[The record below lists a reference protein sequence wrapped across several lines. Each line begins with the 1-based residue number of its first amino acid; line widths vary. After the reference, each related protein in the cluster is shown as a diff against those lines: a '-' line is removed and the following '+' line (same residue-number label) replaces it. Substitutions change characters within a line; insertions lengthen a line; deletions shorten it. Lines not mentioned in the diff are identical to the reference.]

1 MRLLTHNFILCNVA
15 KCDKN
20 NFPLLIEVEKSV
32 YSESEFNKE
41 KITSCIKKLD
51 WNGLHKTVTSMGE
64 VNFPKDL
71 GEHYQNDEFLKKLHR
86 ILFDVHYLLSRLTY

>member
-41 KITSCIKKLD
+41 RITSCIKKLD
-51 WNGLHKTVTSMGE
+51 WNGLFKTVTSMGE
-64 VNFPKDL
+64 NNFPKDP
-71 GEHYQNDEFLKKLHR
+71 
-86 ILFDVHYLLSRLTY
+86 T

>member
-32 YSESEFNKE
+32 YSESEFNKD

-51 WNGLHKTVTSMGE
+51 WNGLHKTVTSMG
-64 VNFPKDL
+64 
-71 GEHYQNDEFLKKLHR
+71 
-86 ILFDVHYLLSRLTY
+86 